1 MTRFTHHP
9 VDDAKGNAEAIPRR
23 CRPRGMRSGYKE
35 TRKSLSFG
43 RSIVKD
49 DDMDKT
55 SGSTPGSHPPHER
68 EVLER
73 DLLSAI
79 KNRRDNLVQLFDKVS
94 GHWSYEDP
102 VYRFYHQS
110 FKVFA
115 LQETIRKIVAELQE
129 LLPGRGLNP
138 WFREIVEAGTGHQF
152 DVSCNADWLRHTRP
166 ILEAFFHARFMLEMA
181 VRYADLEE
189 PPQMLPSGWAA
200 LLYLYELR

>member
-1 MTRFTHHP
+1 
-9 VDDAKGNAEAIPRR
+9 
-23 CRPRGMRSGYKE
+23 
-35 TRKSLSFG
+35 
-43 RSIVKD
+43 
-49 DDMDKT
+49 MDKS

-73 DLLSAI
+73 NLLSAI

-115 LQETIRKIVAELQE
+115 LQETIREIVAELQE

-138 WFREIVEAGTGHQF
+138 WFCKIVEAGTGHQF
-152 DVSCNADWLRHTRP
+152 DMSCNDDWLRHTRP
-166 ILEAFFHARFMLEMA
+166 ILEAFFHARFMLEMT

-200 LLYLYELR
+200 LLYLYDLR